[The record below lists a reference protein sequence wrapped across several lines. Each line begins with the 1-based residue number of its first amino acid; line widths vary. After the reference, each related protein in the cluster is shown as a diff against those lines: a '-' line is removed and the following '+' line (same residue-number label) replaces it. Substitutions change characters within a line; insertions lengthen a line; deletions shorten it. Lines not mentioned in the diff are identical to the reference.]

1 MSLVVRTLSEQIF
14 NIVREK
20 IVSGELTGGQ
30 SIRQDALASELGVSK
45 IPLRE
50 ALARLEQESLLI
62 SHPNRG
68 YFVRPMTANEAE
80 EIYDLRLALE
90 PTAVGMAALAAND
103 EERAHA
109 IAALEALDDAANDH
123 LELVAARNREFHLA
137 LTRPCRRELTM
148 QMIERLQIMAERYI
162 YKHLEPA
169 GRGDR
174 AHLEHTVLLK
184 AWLARNGKRA
194 EELTKAHIIG
204 TLTDLRRQLE
214 ID

>member
-1 MSLVVRTLSEQIF
+1 
-14 NIVREK
+14 
-20 IVSGELTGGQ
+20 
-30 SIRQDALASELGVSK
+30 
-45 IPLRE
+45 
-50 ALARLEQESLLI
+50 
-62 SHPNRG
+62 
-68 YFVRPMTANEAE
+68 MTANEAE

-169 GRGDR
+169 GRG
-174 AHLEHTVLLK
+174 TCPS
-184 AWLARNGKRA
+184 
-194 EELTKAHIIG
+194 
-204 TLTDLRRQLE
+204 
-214 ID
+214 